1 MTTHTDAI
9 EHSLRLE
16 DLEPWDAQRAAEL
29 AKEEEIELTPAHM
42 EVLLYLRAYVD
53 EHGTTVKSK
62 DVIRDL
68 VNHFEEHGGNKY
80 LYSLFP
86 RGPLAQ
92 GRKIAGLPLPQET
105 LDISFGSVQ

>member
-16 DLEPWDAQRAAEL
+16 DLEPWDENRAAEL
-29 AKEEEIELTPAHM
+29 AQEENIELTPEHM
-42 EVLLYLRAYVD
+42 EVLLFLRAHVE

-68 VNHFEEHGGNKY
+68 IHHFEDRGGKKY
-80 LYSLFP
+80 LYTLFP

-105 LDISFGSVQ
+105 LDTSFGSVQ

>member
-1 MTTHTDAI
+1 MTTHGDAI
-9 EHSLRLE
+9 EHSLRLA
-16 DLEPWDAQRAAEL
+16 DLEPWDETRAAEL
-29 AKEEEIELTPAHM
+29 AQEEDIELTPEHM
-42 EVLLYLRAYVD
+42 EVLLFLRAHVD

-62 DVIRDL
+62 DVIRALID
-68 VNHFEEHGGNKY
+68 HFEDRGGNKY